1 MPINA
6 LALRTHA
13 NESSARWRRS
23 SLSITKGL
31 WGRLAR
37 TSAREVGVILT
48 PMDPGAVGF
57 LRLIRRTGVRW
68 KLNPVRR
75 TSQTV
80 DQPRPLGTCV
90 QSHSSV
96 PGRYGRFHRRLTQY
110 VDAHSK
116 SKNQPL
122 PKIRSQAFQIYF
134 PPRNPVHPHHLANS
148 PPHRSLQS
156 PNTRLLNSTQEGLP
170 SRRRSRAQPF
180 FHFTAPKR
188 IPMST
193 PAQAAASIANSKL
206 STGPSSDAGKQTVSS
221 NALAHGL
228 ASSNPAHVAL
238 PGEEELLARHL
249 ESYRKAYAPG
259 NQPEEDL
266 VRTLAES
273 YWRLERA
280 HKLENALFSQILKQ
294 DDYKDL
300 DPTVAKALAWSNK
313 DTGLQRI
320 ALYAQRI
327 QRTAEKTA
335 AALKTIQQERKAA
348 YNQAKEEAMYLTQLS
363 LDKGNNFDPALHF
376 GAPDL
381 HGGFV
386 YSRDEIKLAL
396 LRVSRLEEARA
407 RFKPAA

>member
-1 MPINA
+1 
-6 LALRTHA
+6 
-13 NESSARWRRS
+13 
-23 SLSITKGL
+23 
-31 WGRLAR
+31 
-37 TSAREVGVILT
+37 
-48 PMDPGAVGF
+48 
-57 LRLIRRTGVRW
+57 
-68 KLNPVRR
+68 
-75 TSQTV
+75 
-80 DQPRPLGTCV
+80 
-90 QSHSSV
+90 
-96 PGRYGRFHRRLTQY
+96 
-110 VDAHSK
+110 
-116 SKNQPL
+116 
-122 PKIRSQAFQIYF
+122 
-134 PPRNPVHPHHLANS
+134 
-148 PPHRSLQS
+148 
-156 PNTRLLNSTQEGLP
+156 
-170 SRRRSRAQPF
+170 
-180 FHFTAPKR
+180 
-188 IPMST
+188 MST

-300 DPTVAKALAWSNK
+300 DPIVAKAVAWSNK

-335 AALKTIQQERKAA
+335 AALKAMQQERKAA

-363 LDKGNNFDPALHF
+363 LASAIDFDAALHF